1 VTTAATAT
9 ASFGLAAAVSAAA
22 TPVAIRIAKR
32 TDFFDRPR
40 EYRKHGAPTPF
51 LGGAATLAAVL
62 LAGLAVARPSGRLL
76 VPLGCGIGLWILGT
90 VDDRIAVA
98 PKWRLLAEA
107 AAGGAIF
114 AAGLGWDTSAG
125 GAVDCVLTIVSVV
138 IAVNAFN
145 LMDNL
150 DGACGSVTAVSAAG
164 IGVLAGI
171 KGQTALAGLAFALSG
186 AYAGFL
192 PWNLT
197 GPAKVFLGDG
207 GSMPAGFL
215 IAALV
220 MATAW
225 NSGNGDPAVLVGGL
239 LAGLPLLDVALV
251 SYSRIR
257 RGVPVVTGGR
267 DHLTHRLLPLLGSA
281 RAVGGAVAL
290 IQGTLCAFAI
300 LGYKLGSTATAWIGL
315 GSFVGGVM
323 AIVVLDSP
331 RWRPAEAAVAR
342 RERLPS
348 SATSVEF
355 EPTAAPN
362 APG

>member
-9 ASFGLAAAVSAAA
+9 ASFGLAAAFSAAA

-51 LGGAATLAAVL
+51 LGGAAALVAVL
-62 LAGLAVARPSGRLL
+62 LAGLVVARPGARLL
-76 VPLGCGIGLWILGT
+76 VPLGCAIGLWILGT

-107 AAGGAIF
+107 AAGGAVF
-114 AAGLGWDTSAG
+114 AVGLGWDTSAG

-138 IAVNAFN
+138 VAVNAFN
-145 LMDNL
+145 LMDNM

-171 KGQTALAGLAFALSG
+171 KGQTALAGLSFALSG

-197 GPAKVFLGDG
+197 GPAKIFLGDG

-225 NSGNGDPAVLVGGL
+225 NSGSGDPAVLVGGL
-239 LAGLPLLDVALV
+239 LAGLPLLDVTLV
-251 SYSRIR
+251 SYSRVR

-267 DHLTHRLLPLLGSA
+267 DHLTHRLLPLVGSA
-281 RAVGGAVAL
+281 RAVGATVAL
-290 IQGTLCAFAI
+290 LQGALCTFAI

-315 GSFVGGVM
+315 FVFVAGV
-323 AIVVLDSP
+323 ASIIVLDGP
-331 RWRPAEAAVAR
+331 RWRPAEVRVAR
-342 RERLPS
+342 RETVRS
-348 SATSVEF
+348 GAASVE
-355 EPTAAPN
+355 EA
-362 APG
+362 

>member
-1 VTTAATAT
+1 
-9 ASFGLAAAVSAAA
+9 
-22 TPVAIRIAKR
+22 
-32 TDFFDRPR
+32 
-40 EYRKHGAPTPF
+40 
-51 LGGAATLAAVL
+51 
-62 LAGLAVARPSGRLL
+62 
-76 VPLGCGIGLWILGT
+76 
-90 VDDRIAVA
+90 
-98 PKWRLLAEA
+98 
-107 AAGGAIF
+107 
-114 AAGLGWDTSAG
+114 
-125 GAVDCVLTIVSVV
+125 
-138 IAVNAFN
+138 
-145 LMDNL
+145 
-150 DGACGSVTAVSAAG
+150 
-164 IGVLAGI
+164 VLAGI